1 MLSKIVLALALA
13 GAKAQLPGNKDSK
26 KFEYDAGDKG
36 KKGCDHVD
44 LLPSKRCNY
53 ARDQDRWGYDK
64 GVKQWMSPA
73 EAARKRAAP
82 TSHARDQDRWGYD
95 KGVKQ
100 WMSPAEACPEACGTY
115 KPWKGCKW
123 IRSNSNVVGEKK
135 IGKAKD
141 PDDCIKMVKKECPDA
156 TIANYNIEDMVAADG
171 GNAKAKC
178 WCQYGGKP
186 KKQKDA
192 LWASCYLGEPD
203 TKKKRRGRATSTP
216 RRASRKNRH
225 FPDARRDRTLS
236 ELPRRASRKNS
247 VCTSST
253 RAAESVHRR
262 CKKDD
267 KKRPTASGLCRG
279 RPGFSILARRWK
291 DSEDGLRCK
300 DIKKLVQFGG
310 KPKKDTGNYA
320 SCYLGEPDTKK
331 KCKKDDKKWK
341 DSEDGLRCKDIKKSD
356 DRKKMCKKLRGETA
370 DGEIVKAYEAC
381 CKTCKKYA

>member
-1 MLSKIVLALALA
+1 MMSKILLALCLA
-13 GAKAQLPGNKDSK
+13 VGTKAQLPYNKDSK

-36 KKGCDHVD
+36 DKGCDHVD

-53 ARDQDRWGYDK
+53 AEDQDRWGYDK
-64 GVKQWMSPA
+64 KLG
-73 EAARKRAAP
+73 
-82 TSHARDQDRWGYD
+82 RD
-95 KGVKQ
+95 
-100 WMSPAEACPEACGTY
+100 MSPAEACPKACGTY
-115 KPWKGCKW
+115 KPWKNCDW
-123 IRSNSNVVGEKK
+123 VRSDSGYDEYDQ
-135 IGKAKD
+135 IGDAKN

-300 DIKKLVQFGG
+300 DIKK
-310 KPKKDTGNYA
+310 
-320 SCYLGEPDTKK
+320 
-331 KCKKDDKKWK
+331 
-341 DSEDGLRCKDIKKSD
+341 SD

>member
-53 ARDQDRWGYDK
+53 
-64 GVKQWMSPA
+64 
-73 EAARKRAAP
+73 
-82 TSHARDQDRWGYD
+82 ARDQDRWGYD

-300 DIKKLVQFGG
+300 DIKK
-310 KPKKDTGNYA
+310 
-320 SCYLGEPDTKK
+320 
-331 KCKKDDKKWK
+331 
-341 DSEDGLRCKDIKKSD
+341 SD

>member
-53 ARDQDRWGYDK
+53 
-64 GVKQWMSPA
+64 
-73 EAARKRAAP
+73 
-82 TSHARDQDRWGYD
+82 ARDQDRWGYD

-203 TKKKRRGRATSTP
+203 TKKK
-216 RRASRKNRH
+216 
-225 FPDARRDRTLS
+225 
-236 ELPRRASRKNS
+236 
-247 VCTSST
+247 
-253 RAAESVHRR
+253 
-262 CKKDD
+262 
-267 KKRPTASGLCRG
+267 
-279 RPGFSILARRWK
+279 
-291 DSEDGLRCK
+291 
-300 DIKKLVQFGG
+300 
-310 KPKKDTGNYA
+310 
-320 SCYLGEPDTKK
+320 
-331 KCKKDDKKWK
+331 CKKDDKKWK